1 MLFLRGDYVKNYY
14 VVVFNNGST
23 AMIQDKREL
32 AYQLGYSYSYINL
45 CISRGEF
52 VFLKDKQ
59 IKEIQIYKNEKLV
72 QVINRKVR
80 GGNR

>member
-1 MLFLRGDYVKNYY
+1 M
-14 VVVFNNGST
+14 VFNNGST
-23 AMIQDKREL
+23 AMIQDKKEL

-45 CISRGEF
+45 CIAQGEF

-80 GGNR
+80 GGSR

>member
-1 MLFLRGDYVKNYY
+1 MKNYY

-32 AYQLGYSYSYINL
+32 ADQLGYSYSYINL
-45 CISRGEF
+45 CIARGEF

-72 QVINRKVR
+72 QVITKKVR
-80 GGNR
+80 GGKA